1 MATSCN
7 HYNEC
12 GCEVSACC
20 LDCPLPVC
28 KYELAQ
34 GMKTV
39 RDTQRHLAI
48 LHLLDEGRSVGWIVQ
63 VLGISE
69 SAVYRAQRVKNT
81 VRPPLTDSIRHA
93 KMSIAAQ

>member
-1 MATSCN
+1 MTPCN

-12 GCEVSACC
+12 GCELSACC

-28 KYELAQ
+28 KYELVQ
-34 GMKTV
+34 GVKTV
-39 RDTQRHLAI
+39 RDTQRRLAI
-48 LHLLDEGRSVGWIVQ
+48 LHLLDEGRSVDWIVQ

-81 VRPPLTDSIRHA
+81 VTESLTDRARHA
-93 KMSIAAQ
+93 KLDVAAQ